1 MLYGVFLTSLPMTEC
16 SLATFISQKTPG
28 MDSTPVELLKEG
40 DDTVLGRMHRICVAL
55 CKTEKW
61 PEDWADSIFIPLLKK
76 GNL

>member
-1 MLYGVFLTSLPMTEC
+1 MTEC

-40 DDTVLGRMHRICVAL
+40 DDTVLGRMHRICVEL
-55 CKTEKW
+55 CKTEEW
-61 PEDWADSIFIPLLKK
+61 PEDWADSIFVPLSKK